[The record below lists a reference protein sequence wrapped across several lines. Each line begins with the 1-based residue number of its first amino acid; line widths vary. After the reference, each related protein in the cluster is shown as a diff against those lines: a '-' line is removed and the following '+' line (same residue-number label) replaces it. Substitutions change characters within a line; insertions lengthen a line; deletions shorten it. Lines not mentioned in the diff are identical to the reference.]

1 MAVDADQA
9 VLNQLVK
16 AYVEREQGVTKVM
29 VRGGKRWL

>member
-16 AYVEREQGVTKVM
+16 AYVEQEQGVTKVI